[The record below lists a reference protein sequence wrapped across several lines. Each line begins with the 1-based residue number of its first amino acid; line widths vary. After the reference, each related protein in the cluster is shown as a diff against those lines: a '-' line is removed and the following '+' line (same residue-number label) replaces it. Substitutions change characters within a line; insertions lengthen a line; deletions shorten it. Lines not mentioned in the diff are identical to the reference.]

1 MATIFK
7 YYLSSVVKSTVKA
20 QRKEKLLNIGFLP
33 WELNRG
39 AKGSKL
45 YNLSFTTN
53 GKNNPG
59 FQRMRDARAHF
70 YNLFQR
76 EAKRHDW
83 DKTKA
88 LKIYRARVDKLYA
101 KKRTWAGSKHSDWL
115 TIDGKKSPWAMYRW
129 YNETLSDGLMPAPF
143 DERDPSPTGLGSRT
157 HHTVTA
163 RWAKGLV
170 TRR

>member
-1 MATIFK
+1 MPTMFK

-20 QRKEKLLNIGFLP
+20 QRKEKLLDGGFLP
-33 WELNRG
+33 WELSRG

-45 YNLSFTTN
+45 YNLAFTTN
-53 GKNNPG
+53 GKINPG
-59 FQRMRDARAHF
+59 FQRMRAARAKF
-70 YNLFQR
+70 YADFQR

-83 DKTKA
+83 DRTKA
-88 LKIYRARVDKLYA
+88 LKLYRARVDKLYA
-101 KKRTWAGSKHSDWL
+101 RKRTWAGSKHTDWL

-129 YNETLSDGLMPAPF
+129 FNETKNGGLTVADF
-143 DERDPSPTGLGSRT
+143 DERDPSPTGLGSRK
-157 HHTVTA
+157 HQVVTA